1 MKVLWHMKGL
11 PRELKKHFPERPRV
25 VLLGEPPREDG
36 VGGGAVGC
44 EEGGSAPFH
53 SRTLAIGGARSCSGE
68 AESASGMVRSAQ

>member
-44 EEGGSAPFH
+44 EEGGGGLGTFSLLNPSH
-53 SRTLAIGGARSCSGE
+53 SQQETR
-68 AESASGMVRSAQ
+68 ASPTA